1 MKDMLMKHHAIL
13 DAPLADQIA
22 AVHAYADYLA
32 TGQVPSFRDK
42 EGLAL
47 KSAGLAVLEAAQE
60 WPEIEK
66 RDGQHI
72 VLQAPNSR
80 RVLYAYENGVERLTL
95 ID

>member
-1 MKDMLMKHHAIL
+1 MQRHPIL
-13 DAPLADQIA
+13 DAILTDQIA

-32 TGQVPSFRDK
+32 AGRVPSFRDK
-42 EGLAL
+42 AGLAL

-66 RDGQHI
+66 RDGQHS
-72 VLQAPNSR
+72 VLQAPDGS
-80 RVLYAYENGVERLTL
+80 RVLYTYEYGVERLTL